1 MINLITEPWPWYI
14 SGPLI
19 GLTVPLLLI
28 IGNKRLGI
36 SGSLKHLCA
45 ACIPNGKVEFFNYDW
60 KSQAW
65 NLFFV
70 VGLLLGGFIT
80 NSMTNLNYEVLLND
94 ATKADLIPFGIV
106 DFRGLFPKELFDW
119 TPKNIGMMTAGGFL
133 VGFGA
138 RYANG
143 CTSGHAIMGLS
154 LLKLGSLIAVIGF
167 FIGGLIMTHLLY
179 PLFF

>member
-1 MINLITEPWPWYI
+1 MNLLLDPWPWYI

-19 GLTVPLLLI
+19 GLTIPLLLI

-45 ACIPNGKVEFFNYDW
+45 ACMPNGKVEFFNYDW
-60 KSQAW
+60 KAQAW

-70 VGLLLGGFIT
+70 IGLLLGGFILNGFT
-80 NSMTNLNYEVLLND
+80 DLNYEVLINE
-94 ATKADLIPFGIV
+94 ATKLELSQFGISN
-106 DFRGLFPKELFDW
+106 FTGLFPQELFSL
-119 TPKNIGMMTAGGFL
+119 TPKNILIMTIGGFL

>member
-1 MINLITEPWPWYI
+1 MNLITDPWPWYI

-60 KSQAW
+60 KAQAW

-70 VGLLLGGFIT
+70 VGLILGGFIVRI
-80 NSMTNLNYEVLLND
+80 MTNLEYEVLLNET
-94 ATKADLIPFGIV
+94 TKLELSQFGITN
-106 DFRGLFPKELFDW
+106 FSGLFPQELFNW
-119 TPKNIGMMTAGGFL
+119 SPKNILILTLGGFF

>member
-1 MINLITEPWPWYI
+1 MNLMLDPWPWYI

-36 SGSLKHLCA
+36 SASLKHLCA

-60 KSQAW
+60 KTQSW

-70 VGLLLGGFIT
+70 VGLLLGGFIV
-80 NSMTNLNYEVLLND
+80 NSITDLNYQVRIND
-94 ATKADLIPFGIV
+94 ATKLELSQFGISE
-106 DFRGLFPKELFDW
+106 FRGLFPSELFTW
-119 TPKNIGMMTAGGFL
+119 TAKNIIIMTIGGFF

-138 RYANG
+138 RYSNG

-154 LLKLGSLIAVIGF
+154 LLKIGSLIAVIGF

>member
-1 MINLITEPWPWYI
+1 MNLITDPWPWYI

-19 GLTVPLLLI
+19 GLTIPLLLI

-36 SGSLKHLCA
+36 SSSLKHLCA
-45 ACIPNGKVEFFNYDW
+45 ACIPNGKVDFFNYDW
-60 KSQAW
+60 KAQAW

-70 VGLLLGGFIT
+70 IGLLLGGFIVS
-80 NSMTNLNYEVLLND
+80 NIADLNYQVLINE
-94 ATKADLIPFGIV
+94 ATQFELSQFGISE
-106 DFRGLFPKELFDW
+106 FKGLFPKELFEW
-119 TPKNIGMMTAGGFL
+119 TAKNIVIMTIGGFL

-167 FIGGLIMTHLLY
+167 FIGGLIMTHLIY

>member
-1 MINLITEPWPWYI
+1 MKLITAPWPWYI
-14 SGPLI
+14 AGPLI
-19 GLTVPLLLI
+19 GLTVPLLLLL
-28 IGNKRLGI
+28 GNKRLGI
-36 SGSLKHLCA
+36 SASLKHLCA
-45 ACIPNGKVEFFNYDW
+45 ACMPSGKIAYFTYDW
-60 KSQAW
+60 KAQAW

-70 VGLLLGGFIT
+70 LGLILGGFLTQI
-80 NSMTNLNYEVLLND
+80 MTNLEYQVLLND
-94 ATKADLIPFGIV
+94 ATKLDLEKIGISN
-106 DFRGLFPKELFDW
+106 FSGLFPQELFNW
-119 TPKNIGMMTAGGFL
+119 TPKNMVMITLGGFF

-154 LLKLGSLIAVIGF
+154 LLRLGSLIAVIGF

>member
-1 MINLITEPWPWYI
+1 MNLITDPWSWCI

-19 GLTVPLLLI
+19 GLTLPLLLI
-28 IGNKRLGI
+28 LGNKRLGI

-45 ACIPNGKVEFFNYDW
+45 ACIPSGKVEFFNYDW
-60 KSQAW
+60 KAQSW
-65 NLFFV
+65 NLFFAI
-70 VGLLLGGFIT
+70 GLLLGGFIV
-80 NSMTNLNYEVLLND
+80 SEMSNLNYQVTLNE
-94 ATKADLIPFGIV
+94 ATKLGLSQIGIS
-106 DFRGLFPKELFDW
+106 DFRGLFPQEIFSW
-119 TPKNIGMMTAGGFL
+119 TTKNIILITIGGFL

-167 FIGGLIMTHLLY
+167 FIGGLVMTHLLF
-179 PLFF
+179 PLIF

>member
-1 MINLITEPWPWYI
+1 MNLITDPWPWYI

-19 GLTVPLLLI
+19 GLMIPLLLI

-36 SGSLKHLCA
+36 SSSLKHLCA

-60 KSQAW
+60 KAQAW
-65 NLFFV
+65 NLLFV
-70 VGLLLGGFIT
+70 VGLLLGGFMI
-80 NSMTNLNYEVLLND
+80 SLIANLNYEVVLSD
-94 ATKADLIPFGIV
+94 STKIDLTQFGIS
-106 DFRGLFPKELFDW
+106 DFNGLFPQELFSF
-119 TPKNIGMMTAGGFL
+119 TPKNIIIMIVGGFF

-154 LLKLGSLIAVIGF
+154 LLKPGSLIAVIGF

>member
-1 MINLITEPWPWYI
+1 MNLITDPWPWYI

-19 GLTVPLLLI
+19 GLTIPLLLI

-36 SGSLKHLCA
+36 SSSLKHLCA
-45 ACIPNGKVEFFNYDW
+45 ACIPNGKVDFFNYDW
-60 KSQAW
+60 KAQSW

-70 VGLLLGGFIT
+70 IGLLLGGFIVS
-80 NSMTNLNYEVLLND
+80 NVSDLNYQVLINE
-94 ATKADLIPFGIV
+94 ATQLELSQFGISN
-106 DFRGLFPKELFDW
+106 FSGLFPQELFDW
-119 TPKNIGMMTAGGFL
+119 TPKNILMMTVGGFL

-167 FIGGLIMTHLLY
+167 FIGGLIMTHLIY